1 MQPLAD
7 HPVLEAGAVEPYD
20 RFRPHIGRSLLNW
33 KLQKQAFAF
42 KPNSG
47 SAPQFDERLAHRF
60 GVSGSALTTALPGS
74 IQRAVADACRS
85 PDSPMVK
92 FSPRNPDRSS

>member
-33 KLQKQAFAF
+33 KLQKQAFASNRIAVLRR
-42 KPNSG
+42 NSTN
-47 SAPQFDERLAHRF
+47 
-60 GVSGSALTTALPGS
+60 VSHTALAYP
-74 IQRAVADACRS
+74 AV
-85 PDSPMVK
+85 P
-92 FSPRNPDRSS
+92 